1 MQLKYTGMIPP
12 MVVPFTA
19 EGEIDEGAFRSE
31 ARYLLDHRIH
41 GISVGG
47 STGEGALLSDQELR
61 RTLEILQEENRKK
74 IPVFAGI
81 IRNSTREAIRCAKD
95 AEALGADVLLVTP
108 VFYHGATE
116 EGNYAYFKAI
126 ADAVPLPIVIY
137 NVVATNIISP
147 ELFLRIA
154 EIEEVIGVKQ
164 VDPIKLA
171 ELAVMV
177 RPGTHVYS
185 ACDQMLYGTY
195 VSGACG
201 SISALVTIAPQLCLD
216 QWDAYLRGDQ
226 AEASEIQK
234 KMVPIVRSYLQPP
247 FPGKVKELINLQGR
261 SGGLGRM
268 PNTGPDDR
276 RRRMMR
282 EALRGAR
289 LLKE

>member
-1 MQLKYTGMIPP
+1 MELQYTGMIPP

-19 EGEIDEGAFRSE
+19 SGDVDEGAFRSE
-31 ARYLLDHRIH
+31 ARYLLNHAIH

-47 STGEGALLSDQELR
+47 STGEGALLTDEELR
-61 RTLEILQEENRKK
+61 RTLEILQEENRSGL
-74 IPVFAGI
+74 PVFAGI
-81 IRNSTREAIRCAKD
+81 IRNSTREAIRCAED
-95 AEALGADVLLVTP
+95 AKALGAEVLLVTP
-108 VFYHGATE
+108 VFYHGATD

-126 ADAVPLPIVIY
+126 AEAVSLPIVIY

-147 ELFLRIA
+147 ELFLKIS
-154 EIEEVIGVKQ
+154 EIDEVIGIKQ
-164 VDPIKLA
+164 VDPVKLA

-177 RPGTHVYS
+177 APGIHVYS

-201 SISALVTIAPQLCLD
+201 SISALVTIAPQLCID
-216 QWDAYLRGDQ
+216 QWNAYLQGDQ
-226 AEASEIQK
+226 TRAAAIQK

-261 SGGLGRM
+261 SGGLARM
-268 PNTGPDDR
+268 PNTGPDEP

-282 EALRGAR
+282 SALQDAA
-289 LLKE
+289 LL